1 MKRLGLILLLLL
13 IGCVDVNVPDSL
25 LPEIKLPPILGS
37 PTPQPAPTPVGDI
50 LEFVIPQ
57 PRANYSLAP
66 NQRIPGSQLEFV
78 SKQDGV
84 FSVRIDGFE
93 AQKQDGDTF
102 PWRGVIA
109 PGVLANYDLRL
120 LPTFRDDSLTA
131 NGSVGLTVFD
141 PQPVE
146 QLIPA
151 NGSDALIFENIAI
164 DYLVP
169 IGRTIPGTTLLFDS
183 EANGFAEFSGTSGLP
198 RYAIND
204 TLRWGGAIRPNVFIQ
219 YDVQLIGLEVNGLR
233 IRGTATLTIQAASAT
248 P

>member
-1 MKRLGLILLLLL
+1 MKRLGLILLFLL
-13 IGCVDVNVPDSL
+13 IGCVDVNVPDAL

-37 PTPQPAPTPVGDI
+37 PTPQPAPTPVGDT
-50 LEFVIPQ
+50 LELVIPQ
-57 PRANYSLAP
+57 PQANYALAP
-66 NQRIPGSQLEFV
+66 GQRIPGSQLEFV

-84 FSVRIDGFE
+84 FFVRIDGFD
-93 AQKQDGDTF
+93 AQKQAGDTF

-141 PQPVE
+141 PLPVE
-146 QLIPA
+146 RVISPIPD
-151 NGSDALIFENIAI
+151 GTLTFENIVV
-164 DYLVP
+164 DYVVP
-169 IGRTIPGTTLLFDS
+169 VGRAIPGTTLIFNS
-183 EANGFAEFSGTSGLP
+183 EANGFVEFSGTSGLP

-219 YDVQLIGLEVNGLR
+219 YDAQLVGLEINGLR
-233 IRGTATLTIQAASAT
+233 IRGTATLYVLPASTI